1 MWHGLQS
8 GGEWGVAFALR
19 LTVIREMSNTS
30 TMKHESNL
38 TSKGQVTVPKDI
50 RDALGLLAGK
60 PVRFEMDG
68 DGNARILRSNHN
80 DSIEARKAQIRQRL
94 QEVRAK
100 YTPREEFRGMDG
112 LEYQRW
118 IRGDG
123 PEV

>member
-1 MWHGLQS
+1 L
-8 GGEWGVAFALR
+8 A
-19 LTVIREMSNTS
+19 LTVIPKIGNTFY
-30 TMKHESNL
+30 MKHESNM

-60 PVRFEMDG
+60 PVRFEIDD
-68 DGNARILRSNHN
+68 DGNARILKSDHD
-80 DSIEARKAQIRQRL
+80 DSIEARKTQIRQRL